1 LKFICSLG
9 GINVLR
15 KRISAILFLLIAL
28 FGLAIA
34 LSGIYFSG
42 KVINDIGVGL
52 ETTMDLT
59 LESLDTMTESL
70 ELTKNTIGQFGD
82 SLDTVSQVAINVSQ
96 TISYTKPTVDQVTIV
111 ATADVPESIE
121 SIQAAIPNVAEAAG
135 AVDDTLRLLNAFKLE
150 RQVFGIPLNFDLGI
164 NYAPEAPLDETLLDL
179 GEGLE
184 GVPEKLR
191 GLQPNMEAA
200 SENLAVIG
208 QNLDV
213 IGQDL
218 DQMITFVSDFEILL
232 DEYLSLIDDTKELV
246 SQTKDQLSNQI
257 RTAKLF
263 ATAVFVWLALFQIVP
278 LYLAYEL
285 YRSDEVNFPEKETNQ
300 DGE

>member
-1 LKFICSLG
+1 MLL
-9 GINVLR
+9 
-15 KRISAILFLLIAL
+15 KRITAIVFLLIAIL
-28 FGLAIA
+28 GLAIA
-34 LSGIYFSG
+34 IGGIYYSG
-42 KVINDIGVGL
+42 KVINDIGAGL

-96 TISYTKPTVDQVTIV
+96 TISYTRPTVDQVTVV
-111 ATADVPESIE
+111 ATQDVPASLET
-121 SIQAAIPNVAEAAG
+121 IQAAIPNVAEAAG
-135 AVDDTLRLLNAFKLE
+135 VVDDTLRLLSAFKLE

-164 NYAPEAPLDETLLDL
+164 NYEPENPLDETLLAL
-179 GEGLE
+179 GDGLE
-184 GVPEKLR
+184 GVPEELR

-232 DEYLSLIDDTKELV
+232 DEYLSLIGDTKDLV
-246 SQTKDQLSNQI
+246 NQTKDQLSEQI
-257 RTAKLF
+257 GTVKLF
-263 ATAVFVWLALFQIVP
+263 AAAVFIWLALFQIVP
-278 LYLAYEL
+278 LYLAYDSF
-285 YRSDEVNFPEKETNQ
+285 RAGEVKITEQETIQN
-300 DGE
+300 EE

>member
-1 LKFICSLG
+1 MLL
-9 GINVLR
+9 
-15 KRISAILFLLIAL
+15 KRITAIVFLLIAIL
-28 FGLAIA
+28 GLAIA
-34 LSGIYFSG
+34 IGGIYYSG
-42 KVINDIGVGL
+42 KVINDIGAGL

-96 TISYTKPTVDQVTIV
+96 TISYTRPTVDQVTVV
-111 ATADVPESIE
+111 ATQDVPASLET
-121 SIQAAIPNVAEAAG
+121 IQAAIPNVAEAAG
-135 AVDDTLRLLNAFKLE
+135 VVDDTLRLLSAFKLE

-164 NYAPEAPLDETLLDL
+164 NYEPENPLDETLLAL
-179 GEGLE
+179 GDGLE
-184 GVPEKLR
+184 GVPEELR

-232 DEYLSLIDDTKELV
+232 DEYLSLIGDTKDLV
-246 SQTKDQLSNQI
+246 NQTKDQLSEQI
-257 RTAKLF
+257 GTVKLF
-263 ATAVFVWLALFQIVP
+263 AAAVFIWLALFQIVP
-278 LYLAYEL
+278 LYLAYDSF
-285 YRSDEVNFPEKETNQ
+285 RADEVKITEQETIQN
-300 DGE
+300 EE

>member
-1 LKFICSLG
+1 MLL
-9 GINVLR
+9 
-15 KRISAILFLLIAL
+15 KRITAIVFLLIAIL
-28 FGLAIA
+28 GLAIA
-34 LSGIYFSG
+34 IGGIYYSG
-42 KVINDIGVGL
+42 KVINDIGAGL

-96 TISYTKPTVDQVTIV
+96 TISYTRPTVDQVTVV
-111 ATADVPESIE
+111 ATQDVPASLET
-121 SIQAAIPNVAEAAG
+121 IQAAIPNVAEAAG
-135 AVDDTLRLLNAFKLE
+135 VVDDTLRLLSAFKLE

-164 NYAPEAPLDETLLDL
+164 NYEPENPLDETLLAL
-179 GEGLE
+179 GDGLE
-184 GVPEKLR
+184 GVPEELR

-232 DEYLSLIDDTKELV
+232 DEYLSLIGDTKDLV
-246 SQTKDQLSNQI
+246 NQTKDQLSEQI
-257 RTAKLF
+257 GTVKLF
-263 ATAVFVWLALFQIVP
+263 AAAVFIWLVLFQIVP
-278 LYLAYEL
+278 LYLAYDSF
-285 YRSDEVNFPEKETNQ
+285 RAGEVKITEQETIQN
-300 DGE
+300 EE